1 MRVRVVPAEL
11 CFVPGKKWHCWYQV
25 LILFKVLRNF
35 CPLWLPVCL
44 ALPLCLFLLLSLF
57 VYLSVFFFFLLSFV
71 SLTLSACLLSLSQFY
86 CHCMSSHLSF
96 SARVST
102 CLSLFIF
109 LLFALWSPSA
119 CFSLFIWPVCLYI
132 SFCLR
137 LQPWFLFLCG

>member
-57 VYLSVFFFFLLSFV
+57 VYLSVFFFFFFS
-71 SLTLSACLLSLSQFY
+71 LLSLSLCLPVFSP
-86 CHCMSSHLSF
+86 CLSF
-96 SARVST
+96 TVTVCLPIFPFLPVCQPVFLCLFFCCLLSGVHLPVFL
-102 CLSLFIF
+102 CLSGL
-109 LLFALWSPSA
+109 SV
-119 CFSLFIWPVCLYI
+119 CTSLSV
-132 SFCLR
+132 
-137 LQPWFLFLCG
+137 